1 MRSSRLSQQFSWRS
15 YNLAILALYLIGPC
29 SRPGNPDGL
38 RVVCALL
45 GSDRVRIPAGSLMA
59 PENPKFNKIQ
69 FARIRF
75 YGPILIGS
83 YNRLKLQ
90 LFTKSLWTIIRKYDF
105 SIIDFFGIEETK
117 LDFFFWRKFQINILR
132 FKY

>member
-1 MRSSRLSQQFSWRS
+1 
-15 YNLAILALYLIGPC
+15 
-29 SRPGNPDGL
+29 
-38 RVVCALL
+38 
-45 GSDRVRIPAGSLMA
+45 MA
-59 PENPKFNKIQ
+59 PENSKFNKIQ

-75 YGPILIGS
+75 YGLILIGS

-117 LDFFFWRKFQINILR
+117 SDFFFWRKFQINILR